1 MSSLVYSIPL
11 CFNTISSICY
21 SLPGRSL
28 ILFSCTYVSTIN
40 ILVFIVYKY
49 CPYALI
55 IVYAILNYKSI
66 GVQYNIYPYLKK
78 GGYFKM
84 NEKTT
89 LTIRIDRQLL
99 KEMKIIALQQDT
111 SVTRIVIDYF
121 EKYVEE
127 NKK

>member
-1 MSSLVYSIPL
+1 
-11 CFNTISSICY
+11 
-21 SLPGRSL
+21 
-28 ILFSCTYVSTIN
+28 
-40 ILVFIVYKY
+40 
-49 CPYALI
+49 
-55 IVYAILNYKSI
+55 
-66 GVQYNIYPYLKK
+66 
-78 GGYFKM
+78 M

>member
-1 MSSLVYSIPL
+1 MFQDVLMYYNLYIFNLIL
-11 CFNTISSICY
+11 CLSSIY
-21 SLPGRSL
+21 SFALNR
-28 ILFSCTYVSTIN
+28 
-40 ILVFIVYKY
+40 IVG
-49 CPYALI
+49 
-55 IVYAILNYKSI
+55 YAILNYKSI

-78 GGYFKM
+78 GGYFKK